1 MAQAYYKSP
10 DDAKRAMIICA
21 KNAGANAVLNVS
33 YEKSSES
40 TGNYTYSTFYYSGQL
55 AIVGKKSHNGK
66 RTKDEICRLK
76 ATAHNLYQKQ
86 IARNETERKNNNI
99 TIAVAIGVPFIML
112 MISVNFM
119 WLLAS
124 GAILYILHCSRNDFG
139 SWLKPIKNFQPKQET
154 HDQRSENESLW
165 NGM

>member
-1 MAQAYYKSP
+1 M
-10 DDAKRAMIICA
+10 
-21 KNAGANAVLNVS
+21 LNVS

-55 AIVGKKSHNGK
+55 AIVGRKSHEGK

-76 ATAHNLYQKQ
+76 ATADNLFQKQ
-86 IARNETERKNNNI
+86 IARNETERKNKNI

-112 MISVNFM
+112 MISRNFM

-124 GAILYILHCSRNDFG
+124 GAILYVMHYFSGGYG

-154 HDQRSENESLW
+154 HEQRSENEFLW